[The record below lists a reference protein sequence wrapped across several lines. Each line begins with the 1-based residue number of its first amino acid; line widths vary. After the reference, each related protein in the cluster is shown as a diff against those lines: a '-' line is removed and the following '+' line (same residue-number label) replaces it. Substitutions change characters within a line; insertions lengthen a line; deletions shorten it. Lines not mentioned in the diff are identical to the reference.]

1 MRLLLEI
8 NEQLLTKFGFEDVW
22 KEQKFMENTRALAQF
37 KNRIDFLDKLSNEE
51 KWIQLFRG
59 ILAGNI
65 FDSGA
70 SAVQEII
77 DDNFDLKDA
86 LMKIQKR
93 PYLFD
98 DIEIFMKRLE
108 VTKFKIT
115 TKMVT
120 IYLTKH

>member
-1 MRLLLEI
+1 
-8 NEQLLTKFGFEDVW
+8 
-22 KEQKFMENTRALAQF
+22 MENTRALGQF
-37 KNRIDFLDKLSNEE
+37 KNRIDFLDKLSYEE
-51 KWIQLFRG
+51 KWVQLFRG

-77 DDNFDLKDA
+77 DDNFGLKDA
-86 LMKIQKR
+86 LMKVQQR

-108 VTKFKIT
+108 VTKFEIT

>member
-1 MRLLLEI
+1 MSVRLLLEI
-8 NEQLLTKFGFEDVW
+8 NEQLLTKYGFEDVW
-22 KEQKFMENTRALAQF
+22 KEQKYMENKKALMQF
-37 KNRIDFLDKLSNEE
+37 KNRIEFLDKLNNVE
-51 KWIQLFRG
+51 KWEQLFRG

-77 DDNFDLKDA
+77 DENFGLNDA
-86 LMKIQKR
+86 LMKVQKR

-98 DIEIFMKRLE
+98 DIEKFMKRLE
-108 VTKFKIT
+108 VTIFQIT

-120 IYLTKH
+120 II